1 MKLEKLI
8 RIEATHSRSINVE
21 ASSGVDGLS
30 RYIPTGRA
38 LEVLTRIAES
48 LQSPQGGKSFSLVGP
63 YGSGKSSFAV
73 FLSALLGNKKLVAS
87 ETAWGLLRKSDPAIN
102 RKLNIALSGLKE
114 LNKHFVAAIA
124 TAQREPV
131 SKTIHRAILSGV
143 NSERKGSLLNSSLQ
157 NAIQKKTCSTDDLL
171 LAITEISQKRPLLIV
186 VDEFGKNLESFA
198 DEPGA
203 SDLFLLQQIAELAQ
217 NETQFPIVLL
227 TLQHLSFNEYVTGI
241 NHTGRKELSKVQGR
255 FEEIPYN
262 DSPEQYRRLISE
274 VFKVEDK
281 VIASA
286 SADWY
291 RSKQN
296 VFKAIGHEEL
306 LADTTT
312 VRTFPLHPV
321 SVLCLPELCSRF
333 GQNERT
339 LFTFLTS
346 SEAKSVR
353 SYAQRTSWEK
363 GDSLPFVRLDFVYDY
378 FVKTASNL
386 VGSAELASRL
396 VEIET
401 RVRDTLGLEEDV
413 QRVLKTI
420 GVLNLIA
427 SGGEVRASKDFIAF
441 AVADCLFKDEKAKR
455 LRTIVESLEQ
465 KGLITFRDFADEYR
479 IWSGSDFPLR
489 ERLALARSES
499 VALQTSELLGSSVRL
514 TPLIASRHSQKHGV
528 LRAFDRAFADQLIED
543 VAKPGNESPYDGSIV
558 YWAGKE
564 DEFGSHISS
573 EGRPVLAVIAD
584 KKALSEV
591 RAAAVEAYAVARVL
605 TEARNEN
612 ADWVAFK
619 ELAERKSFVNQ
630 RLLVSVE
637 LAWGSKDAK
646 WRILNGG
653 EKILPRHESTSR
665 LLSEICEE
673 YYSETPLVKNET
685 IARRILTAQGARA
698 RRIIAEGVIS
708 SSEKFRFGIEGH
720 GPERSIYD
728 AIFEE
733 TGLHRR
739 DPKSEKCSF
748 DFSFK
753 QMGSWSGVSE
763 AIAEFLENS
772 LDKRSSLMELSIVL
786 QNPPIGI
793 KEGLVNLLMLS
804 VLKANGD
811 AILLYEHGSLIIDMD
826 DAVAERLLRNPSHFA
841 IKNLQSSGGKNTD
854 LVMILGNRLA
864 VIGEGS
870 KATLLDVARKIYRE
884 IQSLP
889 AYSLQSTMR
898 FSSEA
903 VEVRKAIKS
912 ASELDVLL
920 FTALPAALGVSDL
933 SEQSSV
939 SKKVKD
945 DFADKLFDVLEELKS
960 SYDNLL
966 TYLTKELSKELQ
978 RPGFTVAELRE
989 ELRNSAGQLKGRV
1002 LEKKLNAF
1010 VHGIYRDDLAEKE
1023 WIANLAMIIAGGQPA
1038 KIWTDETLTL
1048 FDFSVKEVCGAFF
1061 RLNQLLFHSLESR
1074 TPGAAMYRVT
1084 VTDQAGKELIRTV
1097 SATHSEVASARKIV
1111 DDAISEVAK
1120 IVRSDARSAELIMAI
1135 LGGAGSELT
1144 ERLNT
1149 SHEKDSDGTQG

>member
-38 LEVLTRIAES
+38 LEVLTRVAES
-48 LQSPQGGKSFSLVGP
+48 LQQTQGGKSFSLVGP

-73 FLSALLGNKKLVAS
+73 FLSALLGSKKLIAS
-87 ETAWGLLRKSDPAIN
+87 ETAWRLLNKSDSAIN
-102 RKLNIALSGLKE
+102 RKLTIALSGLKDPS
-114 LNKHFVAAIA
+114 KHFVAAIA

-131 SKTIHRAILSGV
+131 SRTIQRAILSGV
-143 NSERKGSLLNSSLQ
+143 SSERKGSLLNAKLES
-157 NAIQKKTCSTDDLL
+157 AIQKKLCSPDDLL
-171 LAITEISQKRPLLIV
+171 LAISEISQKRPLLIV

-198 DEPGA
+198 EEPGA
-203 SDLFLLQQIAELAQ
+203 SDLFVLQQIAELAQ

-241 NHTGRKELSKVQGR
+241 NHSGRKELSKVQGR

-274 VFKVEDK
+274 VFKFEDK
-281 VIASA
+281 DIASA

-291 RSKQN
+291 KSKQN

-306 LADTTT
+306 LEDKTT
-312 VRTFPLHPV
+312 VKTFPLHPI
-321 SVLCLPELCSRF
+321 SLLCLPELCSRF

-346 SEAKSVR
+346 TEAKSVR
-353 SYAQRTSWEK
+353 SFAQRTTWTK
-363 GDSLPFVRLDFVYDY
+363 GEALPFVRLDFVYDY

-401 RVRDTLGLEEDV
+401 RVRDTLGLEDDV

-427 SGGEVRASKDFIAF
+427 SGGEVRASKDLIAF

-455 LRTIVESLEQ
+455 LRAIVDALEK

-489 ERLALARSES
+489 ERLGLARSES
-499 VALQTSELLGSSVRL
+499 VALGTSELLGSSVRL

-528 LRAFDRAFADQLIED
+528 LRAFDRIFADQLID
-543 VAKPGNESPYDGSIV
+543 DATKPGSESPYDGSVV

-564 DEFGSHISS
+564 DDFGSHISA
-573 EGRPVLAVIAD
+573 EGKPVLAVIAD
-584 KKALSEV
+584 NMALSEV
-591 RAAAVEAYAVARVL
+591 RAAAVEAYAVSRVL

-619 ELAERKSFVNQ
+619 ELAERKSFANQ

-637 LAWGSKDAK
+637 LAWGSEEAK
-646 WRILNGG
+646 WKVLNGG
-653 EKILPRHESTSR
+653 EKMLPAGESTSR
-665 LLSEICEE
+665 LLSEICDE

-698 RRIIAEGVIS
+698 RRIVAEGIIAN
-708 SSEKFRFGIEGH
+708 SEKFRFGIEGH

-733 TGLHRR
+733 TGLHRA
-739 DPKSEKCSF
+739 DPKSKKMLF
-748 DFSFK
+748 DFSFEK
-753 QMGSWSGVSE
+753 MDSWRGVGE
-763 AIAEFLENS
+763 ALDRFLEVS

-793 KEGLVNLLMLS
+793 KEGLVNLLMLA

-811 AILLYEHGSLIIDMD
+811 SILLYEHGSLIIDMD
-826 DAVAERLLRNPSHFA
+826 DAVA
-841 IKNLQSSGGKNTD
+841 
-854 LVMILGNRLA
+854 
-864 VIGEGS
+864 
-870 KATLLDVARKIYRE
+870 
-884 IQSLP
+884 
-889 AYSLQSTMR
+889 
-898 FSSEA
+898 
-903 VEVRKAIKS
+903 
-912 ASELDVLL
+912 
-920 FTALPAALGVSDL
+920 
-933 SEQSSV
+933 
-939 SKKVKD
+939 
-945 DFADKLFDVLEELKS
+945 
-960 SYDNLL
+960 
-966 TYLTKELSKELQ
+966 
-978 RPGFTVAELRE
+978 
-989 ELRNSAGQLKGRV
+989 
-1002 LEKKLNAF
+1002 
-1010 VHGIYRDDLAEKE
+1010 
-1023 WIANLAMIIAGGQPA
+1023 
-1038 KIWTDETLTL
+1038 
-1048 FDFSVKEVCGAFF
+1048 
-1061 RLNQLLFHSLESR
+1061 
-1074 TPGAAMYRVT
+1074 
-1084 VTDQAGKELIRTV
+1084 
-1097 SATHSEVASARKIV
+1097 
-1111 DDAISEVAK
+1111 
-1120 IVRSDARSAELIMAI
+1120 
-1135 LGGAGSELT
+1135 
-1144 ERLNT
+1144 
-1149 SHEKDSDGTQG
+1149 